1 MILKRLFPCDII
13 NMNVPT
19 TEFSLTETES
29 RMFALLEGLGIK
41 AYAVGGFVRDAVMG
55 RPRHDLDI
63 AVSTA
68 PSETRRLLE
77 PYAKVI
83 DTGLSFG
90 TVTAVLDGVPF
101 ELTTFRADIGIND
114 GRHPSSVEYVTDIE
128 KDLSRRD
135 FTVNAMAWSPKS
147 GLLDIFDGAG
157 DIKRRVISC
166 VGDPYLRFEEDALR
180 ILRALR
186 FASVL
191 GFDIQKQTSDA
202 IFEMAHRLSGI
213 SAERIFAEMSKLLV
227 GGAGRIISKYSEIFS
242 SVIPCFTSERAGV
255 LDSLPPDLSLRFA
268 LLFDSA
274 DGVAAGMASLKPPT
288 SLLKRVTALCR
299 ILPLPETETALA
311 ALHIDCGEEL
321 IDQAALL
328 SENRK
333 AAEIMADLKK
343 SGRLVTAKSLAISP
357 LRLTELGVPFGPAV
371 GKTVKALCMAVAS
384 GECTNDQAALEKY
397 YTESLSA
404 SHRSFQ

>member
-1 MILKRLFPCDII
+1 MKEI
-13 NMNVPT
+13 PT
-19 TEFSLTETES
+19 TEFCLIDTES
-29 RMFALLEGLGIK
+29 RMFTLLEAQGIT

-77 PYAKVI
+77 PFVKII

-114 GRHPSSVEYVTDIE
+114 GRHPKSVEYVTDIE

-135 FTVNAMAWSPKS
+135 FTVNAMAWNPKS
-147 GLLDIFDGAG
+147 RLLDIFDGVG
-157 DIKRRVISC
+157 DIKRRVIRC

-191 GFDIQKQTSDA
+191 GFDIQKDTSDA
-202 IFEMAHRLSGI
+202 IFDMAHRLSGI
-213 SAERIFAEMSKLLV
+213 SSERVFAEVSKLLV
-227 GGAGRIISKYSEIFS
+227 GDGAGKIISKYCDVFA
-242 SVIPCFTSERAGV
+242 SVIPCFTSERAEV
-255 LDSLPPDLSLRFA
+255 LDSLPHDSALRFA
-268 LLFDSA
+268 SLFDSA
-274 DGVAAGMASLKPPT
+274 DGASAGMASLKPPT
-288 SLLKRVTALCR
+288 ALLKRVLALHR
-299 ILPLPETETALA
+299 ILPLPENETELA
-311 ALHIDCGEEL
+311 VLHIDCGEEL
-321 IDQAALL
+321 INQAALL
-328 SENRK
+328 SGNRQAL
-333 AAEIMADLKK
+333 AAMLNLKK

-357 LRLTELGVPFGPAV
+357 KRLTELGVPFGPAV
-371 GKTVKALCMAVAS
+371 GENIKKLCMAVAN
-384 GECTNDQAALEKY
+384 GECPNDREALEAY
-397 YTESLSA
+397 F
-404 SHRSFQ
+404 SHRSI

>member
-1 MILKRLFPCDII
+1 
-13 NMNVPT
+13 
-19 TEFSLTETES
+19 
-29 RMFALLEGLGIK
+29 MFAFLEAQGIK
-41 AYAVGGFVRDAVMG
+41 AYAVGGSVRDAVMG

-83 DTGLSFG
+83 DTGLRFG

-114 GRHPSSVEYVTDIE
+114 GRHPSSVEYVADIE
-128 KDLSRRD
+128 TDLSRRD
-135 FTVNAMAWSPKS
+135 FTVNAMAWSPKN
-147 GLLDIFDGAG
+147 GLLDIFDGVG
-157 DIKRRVISC
+157 DIKRRVIRC

-227 GGAGRIISKYSEIFS
+227 GDGAGRIISKFGEVFA
-242 SVIPCFTSERAGV
+242 VIIPHFTSERAAV
-255 LDSLPPDLSLRFA
+255 LDSLPLDSALRFA
-268 LLFDSA
+268 SLFDSA
-274 DGVAAGMASLKPPT
+274 DGASAGMTSLKPPAA
-288 SLLKRVTALCR
+288 LLKRVVALHR
-299 ILPLPETETALA
+299 ILPLPETETELA

-321 IDQAALL
+321 INNAALL
-328 SENRK
+328 SGNRK
-333 AAEIMADLKK
+333 AAGIMTSLKQ
-343 SGRLVTAKSLAISP
+343 SGRLVTVKSLAISP
-357 LRLTELGVPFGPAV
+357 KRLTELGVPFGPAV
-371 GKTVKALCMAVAS
+371 GETIKRLCMAVAN
-384 GECTNDQAALEKY
+384 GECPNDEEALE
-397 YTESLSA
+397 SIFFSRL
-404 SHRSFQ
+404 